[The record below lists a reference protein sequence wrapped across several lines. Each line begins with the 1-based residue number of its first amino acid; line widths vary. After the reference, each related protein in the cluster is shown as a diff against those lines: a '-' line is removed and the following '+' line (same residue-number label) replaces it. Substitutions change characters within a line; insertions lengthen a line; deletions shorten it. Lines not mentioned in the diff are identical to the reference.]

1 MSTNFE
7 PKKHSKGWIIPVAIV
22 GGIVLAIIGS
32 MVLCFVIGLIET
44 SKPGYSETATS
55 ESSTRTATFFTATST
70 ETLTPTLTLTSTKT
84 LAPTITWTP
93 TETLTPTI
101 TLTPT
106 LTFTSTKTFT
116 PTLTKTPTKSPTPT
130 PLPAGLSDWL
140 IYDGIKVGVKDIA
153 FNKYLGYYSAEQG
166 KIYVSIYLVAY
177 NISASEESIFD
188 SDIALV
194 DGRGEITSGVLFGRK
209 SPEFTSCTL
218 KPGGSCEGWW
228 TTMIWDSPETKEN
241 LIFRWSPCWFSC
253 GPFETQIF
261 QKQ

>member
-1 MSTNFE
+1 MGTNNV
-7 PKKHSKGWIIPVAIV
+7 PTKKSKKWIIPIV
-22 GGIVLAIIGS
+22 IMVGFFFVSCVVL
-32 MVLCFVIGLIET
+32 MVIAVIET

-55 ESSTRTATFFTATST
+55 ESSTKTATIFTATITETLTPTIILTSTITLTPTETLIPT
-70 ETLTPTLTLTSTKT
+70 ETLTPTLT
-84 LAPTITWTP
+84 PTP
-93 TETLTPTI
+93 
-101 TLTPT
+101 
-106 LTFTSTKTFT
+106 SQTFT

-140 IYDGIKVGVKDIA
+140 IYDGIKVGVADIS
-153 FNKYLGYYSAEQG
+153 FNRYLGYFSADQG

-177 NISASEESIFD
+177 NESSYEQRISED
-188 SDIALV
+188 DIALV
-194 DGRGEITSGVLFGRK
+194 DGRGVITSGVLFGEK
-209 SPEFTSCTL
+209 NTSFDGCTL

-241 LIFRWSPCWFSC
+241 LVFRWSPCFFCS